1 VSKFL
6 APGTKNL
13 KPKIVCHWLP
23 QSGILTT
30 SSFIFV
36 AVMTP
41 PRRPLKRVLEA
52 LGDDNFL
59 KVLGGFEGIVA
70 KFLSIAMLG
79 VILASVADL
88 GFFLFITIT
97 SDPIGRIGSGETL
110 FQIFGLFL
118 NVLIAL
124 EILENITAYLKRHVI
139 HAELVIVTSLIAV
152 SRKIIILDLEKK
164 DAIDLVALAFAVVAL
179 SASYWIIRWV
189 NRRSSNQDKH

>member
-1 VSKFL
+1 
-6 APGTKNL
+6 
-13 KPKIVCHWLP
+13 
-23 QSGILTT
+23 
-30 SSFIFV
+30 
-36 AVMTP
+36 MTP